1 MTIQIQILYHYI
13 LIKNKIE
20 IAAEKEDQDTVFVA
34 ADDDE

>member
-1 MTIQIQILYHYI
+1 MSIQILYHYI

-20 IAAEKEDQDTVFVA
+20 IDAEKEDQDTVFVVA